1 MATAPRSKDEQ
12 MPEPF
17 DVTKTPEFQAA
28 LNDAV
33 GKALIDHLGPLK
45 EQITAARQGEIVDG
59 GQVDGGQVDGGTE
72 NMLQRLAHLI
82 ADVSDQGSGR
92 PPRLPPEVMARRE
105 DSRKR
110 MFAALGAMRERVK
123 ALREAGKKGEARK
136 ALPRYRIMTKTCLN
150 EVVYEPFKMDMASR
164 QPVPVEL
171 HWTGPPNQ
179 AMRPINEAAL
189 EIFGHYR
196 DWIGG
201 IDTSVAKPG
210 FISPKGV
217 VILIG
222 ERYSPP
228 VSAMQKNG
236 FQPDFGDMQ
245 TEEREDS
252 DGLDGKPFFESEV
265 EPVGGGSYGA
275 HGTVDPR
282 ARQVHVLGTIAA
294 PAVQSQPSDVTRR
307 SI

>member
-1 MATAPRSKDEQ
+1 MAVAPRTKDEDKPL
-12 MPEPF
+12 PEF

-28 LNDAV
+28 LNEAV
-33 GKALIDHLGPLK
+33 GKALADALGPLK
-45 EQITAARQGEIVDG
+45 GQIEAARHGDVVDAG
-59 GQVDGGQVDGGTE
+59 TVDSGTE

-82 ADVSDQGSGR
+82 ADVGDQGSGR
-92 PPRLPPEVMARRE
+92 PQRLPPEVMARRE
-105 DSRKR
+105 DARKR
-110 MFAALGAMRERVK
+110 MFK
-123 ALREAGKKGEARK
+123 ALDDMRARFKSLTEAGRKGEAHK
-136 ALPRYRIMTKTCLN
+136 ATPRYRIMTKTCLN
-150 EVVYEPFKMDMASR
+150 EVVYEPFRMDMASR

-171 HWTGPPNQ
+171 YWTGPPNQ

-201 IDTSVAKPG
+201 IDTSTAKPG

-217 VILIG
+217 VILVG

-236 FQPDFGDMQ
+236 FQPDFGDLE
-245 TEEREDS
+245 TEERVDS
-252 DGLDGKPFFESEV
+252 RGDGQFFENEV
-265 EPVGGGSYGA
+265 EVVSGGGYGA

-282 ARQVHVLGTIAA
+282 ARQVNVLGTLAA
-294 PAVQSQPSDVTRR
+294 PAVQNQPSDVTRR

>member
-1 MATAPRSKDEQ
+1 MATAPRSKDEP

-45 EQITAARQGEIVDG
+45 EQIAAARQGEIVE
-59 GQVDGGQVDGGTE
+59 GGQVDGGTE

-82 ADVSDQGSGR
+82 ADVGDQGSGR

-105 DSRKR
+105 NSRRR
-110 MFAALGAMRERVK
+110 MFEALDAMRARVK

-136 ALPRYRIMTKTCLN
+136 AVPRYRIMTKTCLN
-150 EVVYEPFKMDMASR
+150 DVVYEPFKMDMASR

-171 HWTGPPNQ
+171 GWTGPPNQ

-201 IDTSVAKPG
+201 VDTSIAKPG

-245 TEEREDS
+245 IEER
-252 DGLDGKPFFESEV
+252 DGLDESDGKPFFENEV
-265 EPVGGGSYGA
+265 ETGYGA

-282 ARQVHVLGTIAA
+282 AREVHVLGTLAA

>member
-1 MATAPRSKDEQ
+1 MATAPRSKDEDKQ
-12 MPEPF
+12 VPEF

-33 GKALIDHLGPLK
+33 GKALVDHLGPLK
-45 EQITAARQGEIVDG
+45 AQLEAARQGDVVDAGQIEG
-59 GQVDGGQVDGGTE
+59 GGAE
-72 NMLQRLAHLI
+72 YMLQRLAHLI

-92 PPRLPPEVMARRE
+92 PQRLPPEVVARRE
-105 DSRKR
+105 ESRKR
-110 MFAALGAMRERVK
+110 MFAALDAMRERVK
-123 ALREAGKKGEARK
+123 SLRESGKKGEARK

-179 AMRPINEAAL
+179 AMRPVNEAAL

-217 VILIG
+217 VILVG

-245 TEEREDS
+245 IEEQIERDAE
-252 DGLDGKPFFESEV
+252 PFFENTVEV
-265 EPVGGGSYGA
+265 ANDGYGA

-282 ARQVHVLGTIAA
+282 ARTVNVLGTLAA
-294 PAVQSQPSDVTRR
+294 PATQSQPSDVTRR